1 MKQILLAILLCVTCS
16 LPAQFKVSAVKV
28 ATNDLIYNPF
38 TNKIYVTI
46 PSSNGSNGN
55 SIGIINPATLALE
68 KTIFIG
74 SEPTIMDISDDGQYI
89 YVGFSGS
96 STVRRFNVNTQT
108 ADIQFPLGSD
118 NFSGPFYAYDI
129 AVMPGNPN
137 TIAVS
142 RIVNNS
148 TGFYGVAIYDSGTP
162 RPTTTI
168 STYPNND
175 SYVIRFI
182 NSTTMWG
189 FNNHSTGFD
198 FNKLTVDATGVKEGT
213 NVGSIVNSFSVND
226 FVYDNTKTKAFFD
239 YGAVID
245 LSYSLPY
252 TIGTFTGANGRVAYD
267 KFRNLACYATTD
279 NSYSTSSVIT
289 FKRYNPNTF
298 LLYDSQVISG
308 YTGQVKH
315 ITACGGGCYAFN
327 TGDYVIILKDP
338 TAGTATIY
346 ETNKNLEIYPNPAKN
361 QFTIRNDIQ
370 IRKLQ
375 IIDMA
380 GKVVAEHTNPDNTV
394 QVSEIAKGSYIV
406 KCYDNENACYT
417 TRLMKM

>member
-1 MKQILLAILLCVTCS
+1 
-16 LPAQFKVSAVKV
+16 
-28 ATNDLIYNPF
+28 
-38 TNKIYVTI
+38 
-46 PSSNGSNGN
+46 
-55 SIGIINPATLALE
+55 
-68 KTIFIG
+68 
-74 SEPTIMDISDDGQYI
+74 
-89 YVGFSGS
+89 
-96 STVRRFNVNTQT
+96 
-108 ADIQFPLGSD
+108 
-118 NFSGPFYAYDI
+118 
-129 AVMPGNPN
+129 
-137 TIAVS
+137 
-142 RIVNNS
+142 
-148 TGFYGVAIYDSGTP
+148 VAIYDSGTP

-252 TIGTFTGANGRVAYD
+252 TIGTFTGANGRVTYD

-289 FKRYNPNTF
+289 FKRYNPSTF

-338 TAGTATIY
+338 TAGISTVY

-361 QFTIRNDIQ
+361 QFTVRNDIQ

-380 GKVVAEHTNPDNTV
+380 GKVVAEHVNPDNTV